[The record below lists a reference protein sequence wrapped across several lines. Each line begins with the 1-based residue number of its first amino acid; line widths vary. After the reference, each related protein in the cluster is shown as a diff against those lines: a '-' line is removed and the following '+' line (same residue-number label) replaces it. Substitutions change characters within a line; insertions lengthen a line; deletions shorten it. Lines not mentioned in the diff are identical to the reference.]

1 MATLSYRC
9 TEDNGLSFELL
20 VDGQPLGALVGS
32 RDTAFPYWIVEDG
45 LPRWP
50 PHGPS
55 DDPEVRIVCVCSCGE
70 YGCGHTQCRVSQD
83 GDDVVFYEFAF
94 DVTHEGARQEF
105 RFSAANYD
113 AVCKEIAARAGE
125 QRERDAAVHR

>member
-9 TEDNGLSFELL
+9 TDDNGLSFELL

-32 RDTAFPYWIVEDG
+32 RDTTFPYWIVEDG

-55 DDPEVRIVCVCSCGE
+55 DAPEVRIVCVCSCGE
-70 YGCGHTQCRVSQD
+70 YGCGHTQCRVARE
-83 GDDVVFYEFAF
+83 GDHVVFYGFDF
-94 DVTHEGARQEF
+94 DVTREGAGKEF
-105 RFSAANYD
+105 RFGAANYD
-113 AVCKEIAARAGE
+113 AVCQEIAEHARQQRDRDTAG
-125 QRERDAAVHR
+125 RR